1 MARRRR
7 SNTARRVVSTP
18 YSNRRLS
25 GPIRRHAAL
34 PRLSSLRAIEDR
46 REFHP
51 EREQRPARGFVY
63 PRHRLVVSVPRQ
75 EPSRLPDTFTPT
87 VPVGVAFRAPRQVA
101 ICVRRK
107 QRREVLHALGKTGR
121 GSRHHRAPRRN
132 VYSEVHC

>member
-7 SNTARRVVSTP
+7 SNSGQRVVNT

-25 GPIRRHAAL
+25 APVRRFSL

-51 EREQRPARGFVY
+51 EGEFRPARGFLY
-63 PRHRLVVSVPRQ
+63 PRHRLVVKVPLRGV
-75 EPSRLPDTFTPT
+75 ESRVPDTYTPV
-87 VPVGVAFRAPRQVA
+87 VPLGVSFKAPRQVA

-107 QRREVLHALGKTGR
+107 QRREVLHAMGQTGR
-121 GSRHHRAPRRN
+121 GSRFHRAPRRN
-132 VYSEVHC
+132 VYSEISC

>member
-7 SNTARRVVSTP
+7 SNSVRRVTSD

-25 GPIRRHAAL
+25 GPIRRSSL

-51 EREQRPARGFVY
+51 EGDFRPARGFVY

-75 EPSRLPDTFTPT
+75 EPSRLPDTFTPA
-87 VPVGVAFRAPRQVA
+87 VPVGVAFKAPRQVA

-107 QRREVLHALGKTGR
+107 QRREVLHAVGKTGR
-121 GSRHHRAPRRN
+121 GSRFHRAPRRN
-132 VYSEVHC
+132 IYSEIRC

>member
-7 SNTARRVVSTP
+7 SNSVRRVTFD

-25 GPIRRHAAL
+25 GPIRRSSL

-51 EREQRPARGFVY
+51 EGDFRPARGFVY

-75 EPSRLPDTFTPT
+75 EPSRLADTYTPV
-87 VPVGVAFRAPRQVA
+87 VPLGVSFKAPRQVA

-107 QRREVLHALGKTGR
+107 QRREVLHAMGKTGR
-121 GSRHHRAPRRN
+121 GSRFNRAPRRN
-132 VYSEVHC
+132 VYSEVSC